1 MRCLHKEDVAKLGM
15 ESTCPQPSWL
25 HFAVG
30 GVVGGRIFVK
40 WPCPGLPKRFKAAA
54 AASVAEK
61 TDGG

>member
-1 MRCLHKEDVAKLGM
+1 
-15 ESTCPQPSWL
+15 L

-40 WPCPGLPKRFKAAA
+40 WPCPGRPKRFKAAA
-54 AASVAEK
+54 AAAAVAEK